1 MPSHLQNPGR
11 LRVSAQ
17 ALSWPKRVAARA
29 RNRGQEIMAIRN
41 RVVAFTMALAAVTYL
56 DRVCIGVLQT
66 KISADLDLSRVQ
78 MGYIFSAFAV
88 AYAAFGVP
96 LARWAD
102 RDGAR
107 KVLTYVVLVWSAFT
121 MATALAWNFV
131 SMAVIRFLFGIGEAG
146 AWPSVARVY
155 SRWIPLSSRGRI
167 QGIFFAGAHLSG
179 GVTPL
184 VVMAMAGWLQW
195 RMIFIV
201 FGAVGA
207 LWAVCWHIWFRD
219 EPRDHPS
226 VSAEER
232 DHIEATRGL
241 ATTTQETG
249 SWTRVFKTPT
259 VAPLCIQA
267 FANSYGFYFFI
278 TWLPTYLAQARG
290 MKGAELAI
298 FSGLPLM
305 LSFVADLTGG
315 EGSDKL
321 ARRIGLRAARRA
333 FGTGGYVLAAGS
345 IFLATQLPSGFAAGL
360 LIAIGGACSM
370 LTLAPAWATAV
381 DVGGR
386 HAGVTAGTMNTI
398 GQVGGILSPI
408 VLAYIVDA
416 TNNWNLPLLV
426 LAGIYGVAALA
437 WLAINPDQRVE
448 AV

>member
-1 MPSHLQNPGR
+1 MTFS
-11 LRVSAQ
+11 V
-17 ALSWPKRVAARA
+17 
-29 RNRGQEIMAIRN
+29 RN

-56 DRVCIGVLQT
+56 DRVCIAVLAP
-66 KISADLDLSRVQ
+66 KISAELALSRIE
-78 MGYIFSAFAV
+78 MGYVFSAFAV

-96 LARWAD
+96 AAWWAD

-107 KVLTYVVLVWSAFT
+107 RVLTWVVLVWSVFT
-121 MATALAWNFV
+121 MATAAAWNFLSLV
-131 SMAVIRFLFGIGEAG
+131 VIRFLFGIGEAG

-155 SRWIPLSSRGRI
+155 SRWIPLADRGRI

-179 GVTPL
+179 GLTPL
-184 VVMAMAGWLQW
+184 VVAAIAGWLEW
-195 RMIFIV
+195 RAIFIC
-201 FGAVGA
+201 FGLVGM
-207 LWAVCWHIWFRD
+207 LWAVCWYAWFRD
-219 EPRDHPS
+219 EPREHRS

-241 ATTTQETG
+241 ATAQG
-249 SWTRVFKTPT
+249 QASGRWTAVFKTPT

-278 TWLPTYLAQARG
+278 TWLPTYLAQAHG

-315 EGSDKL
+315 AGSDRL
-321 ARRIGLRAARRA
+321 AHTISRRAARRV
-333 FGTGGYVLAAGS
+333 FGAGGYALAALG
-345 IFLATQLPSGFAAGL
+345 IFLATQLNNGFAAGL

-370 LTLAPAWATAV
+370 LTLAPAWASAV

-386 HAGVTAGTMNTI
+386 HAGVTAGVMNTV
-398 GQVGGILSPI
+398 GQVGGILSPL
-408 VLAYIVDA
+408 VLAYLVEA

-426 LAGIYGVAALA
+426 LAGIYAVAGIA
-437 WLAINPDQRVE
+437 WLTINPDQRVE
-448 AV
+448 ARATA

>member
-1 MPSHLQNPGR
+1 
-11 LRVSAQ
+11 
-17 ALSWPKRVAARA
+17 
-29 RNRGQEIMAIRN
+29 MAISVRN

-56 DRVCIGVLQT
+56 DRVCIAVLAPQ
-66 KISADLDLSRVQ
+66 ISAELDLTRVQ

-96 LARWAD
+96 IAHWAD

-107 KVLTYVVLVWSAFT
+107 KVLTWVVLIWSAFT

-155 SRWIPLSSRGRI
+155 SRWIPLAQRGRI
-167 QGIFFAGAHLSG
+167 QGVFFAGAHLSG
-179 GVTPL
+179 GLTPL
-184 VVMAMAGWLQW
+184 VVAAMAGWLQW

-201 FGAVGA
+201 FGLVGA
-207 LWAVCWHIWFRD
+207 LWAVCWYAWFRD
-219 EPRDHPS
+219 EPRDHAS

-241 ATTTQETG
+241 ATTPAKAG
-249 SWTRVFKTPT
+249 GGWMSVFKTPT
-259 VAPLCIQA
+259 VAPLCVQA

-305 LSFVADLTGG
+305 LSFIADLTGG
-315 EGSDKL
+315 EGSDRL
-321 ARRIGLRAARRA
+321 ARRLGLRAARRA
-333 FGTGGYVLAAGS
+333 FGTGGYVLAAIA
-345 IFLATQLPSGFAAGL
+345 IFCATRVPSGFAAGL

-386 HAGVTAGTMNTI
+386 HAGVTAGTMNTV
-398 GQVGGILSPI
+398 GQVGGILSPL
-408 VLAYIVDA
+408 VLAYLVDA
-416 TNNWNLPLLV
+416 TNNWNFPLMV
-426 LAGIYGVAALA
+426 LAGIYAIAALA
-437 WLAINPDQRVE
+437 WLAINPNQRVE
-448 AV
+448 AA

>member
-1 MPSHLQNPGR
+1 MKFS
-11 LRVSAQ
+11 V
-17 ALSWPKRVAARA
+17 
-29 RNRGQEIMAIRN
+29 RN

-56 DRVCIGVLQT
+56 DRVCIAVLAP
-66 KISADLDLSRVQ
+66 KISAELALSRIE
-78 MGYIFSAFAV
+78 MGYVFSAFAV

-96 LARWAD
+96 AAWWAD

-107 KVLTYVVLVWSAFT
+107 RVLTWVVLVWSAFT
-121 MATALAWNFV
+121 MATAAAWNFV
-131 SMAVIRFLFGIGEAG
+131 SLVVIRFLFGVGEAG

-155 SRWIPLSSRGRI
+155 SRWIPLSDRGRI

-179 GVTPL
+179 GLTPL
-184 VVMAMAGWLQW
+184 VVAAIAGWLEW
-195 RMIFIV
+195 RAIFVV
-201 FGAVGA
+201 FGLIGIV
-207 LWAVCWHIWFRD
+207 WSVCWYAWFRD
-219 EPRDHPS
+219 EPRAHAS

-241 ATTTQETG
+241 AAAEDHVSG
-249 SWTRVFKTPT
+249 SWTAVFKTPT

-278 TWLPTYLAQARG
+278 TWLPTYLAQAHG

-321 ARRIGLRAARRA
+321 ARRISRRAARRM
-333 FGTGGYVLAAGS
+333 FGVGGYALAALG
-345 IFLATQLPSGFAAGL
+345 IFLATQLNNGFAAGL

-370 LTLAPAWATAV
+370 LTLAPAWASAV

-386 HAGVTAGTMNTI
+386 HAGVTAGVMNTV
-398 GQVGGILSPI
+398 GQVGGILSPL
-408 VLAYIVDA
+408 VLAYLVDA

-426 LAGIYGVAALA
+426 LAGIYAIAGVA
-437 WLAINPDQRVE
+437 WLTINPDQRVE
-448 AV
+448 ARA